1 MPQSSCGGRCGQQR
15 TTGRAN
21 LDPPLLMSQNRRDC
35 RAVEP
40 SSHGADQLVFSD
52 SAPARGCDDS
62 RTAAKRHVQWDGA
75 DTVMHEWT
83 FWFLAGLRRR
93 LYDSILLD
101 STQPWSPPASRD
113 VVSRAEVGMTSG
125 AVESRTATCTRL
137 LLSLPTPATNTW
149 PRRPHE
155 AHLFPGRVVQRRAR
169 GRSACAGGGL
179 CSGSKN
185 LNAKIGERFRLV
197 LKDVFRGR

>member
-1 MPQSSCGGRCGQQR
+1 MRPTTHNRTRKPRSSAFYVTKSARLQSCRTLKPWCRPTCVQR
-15 TTGRAN
+15 FG
-21 LDPPLLMSQNRRDC
+21 
-35 RAVEP
+35 P
-40 SSHGADQLVFSD
+40 SSRMRRF
-52 SAPARGCDDS
+52 DD
-62 RTAAKRHVQWDGA
+62 RRKRHVQWDGA
-75 DTVMHEWT
+75 ATVMNERT

-155 AHLFPGRVVQRRAR
+155 AHLFPGSTSGPTESARAQCMCRWWALQRLKKPQCRNRRAFSTR
-169 GRSACAGGGL
+169 PQGCFQG
-179 CSGSKN
+179 
-185 LNAKIGERFRLV
+185 
-197 LKDVFRGR
+197 